1 MCNFLDSSQ
10 TFLGVL
16 LTLNVLC
23 IFAFKNDSENDSEN
37 VSEINENN
45 FILRFLHYY
54 KEKFRKE
61 LIKLENLVKK
71 ETETL
76 RESSDYR
83 KLKAISNGND
93 KFDADIKTEAM
104 LLDVKYSLYL
114 TNSNSI
120 VTDGYVELNS
130 IEASNEQQRAPLFTL
145 AFGLVFFFVDEL
157 VNLYQEDIYA
167 DSIMFGWWFL
177 IISSIYWFVIWIFF
191 LCRKNFVG
199 IEVMRKSFWNSID
212 KHVNPILGGLIKIV
226 VCLAIFFFSILWIPG
241 ISDFTFC
248 VILVG
253 LMPISIIG
261 FWREWFCCVKGR
273 YSLTHTMGHLI
284 SFGLYAIAITSI
296 IITISNISG
305 NSNVVIVFNN
315 ISKLGIF
322 SNIKA
327 LRFGII
333 CFSLLNGLILPFV
346 IPYIKLRVRFY
357 FESKKI
363 NRGLE
368 DLIRNKE
375 GLSEELGELCKKL
388 VKS

>member
-1 MCNFLDSSQ
+1 
-10 TFLGVL
+10 
-16 LTLNVLC
+16 
-23 IFAFKNDSENDSEN
+23 
-37 VSEINENN
+37 
-45 FILRFLHYY
+45 
-54 KEKFRKE
+54 
-61 LIKLENLVKK
+61 
-71 ETETL
+71 
-76 RESSDYR
+76 
-83 KLKAISNGND
+83 
-93 KFDADIKTEAM
+93 
-104 LLDVKYSLYL
+104 
-114 TNSNSI
+114 
-120 VTDGYVELNS
+120 
-130 IEASNEQQRAPLFTL
+130 
-145 AFGLVFFFVDEL
+145 
-157 VNLYQEDIYA
+157 
-167 DSIMFGWWFL
+167 
-177 IISSIYWFVIWIFF
+177 
-191 LCRKNFVG
+191 
-199 IEVMRKSFWNSID
+199 MRKSFWNSID

-226 VCLAIFFFSILWIPG
+226 VCLAIFFFLILWIPG